1 MGKKVKI
8 GNDRLPAPVIT
19 ENVPLYNLA
28 TGQQLTD
35 EGGTPLVSAEDT
47 FLTSEATTAKATS
60 LVFTDDKEYKDFRNV
75 LLTGENFSAIG
86 DQITAAS
93 GTGLFKGETKYKIVF
108 SSSNTITQLSIGTIV
123 TNTRTGATGEV
134 IFLTLNPN
142 GLTGNLII
150 DGYESTLF
158 VGDEFEFGSPTETF
172 SLLETKFVG
181 KSGEVLGGDRL
192 LLPTGLEFFET
203 TWVAYDVNSTY
214 SVGTVVQSGI
224 NYYHVREEVTASDL
238 PTVITN
244 QYKFVKIDPVG
255 SGQDGRWNGKY
266 LAVSING
273 TTIRYSSKIF
283 EQRTVKR
290 VIDNDTIELSLA
302 VTANLSLFN
311 DLILVKIVTVDPKLK
326 VEEQFATF
334 SEVST
339 TILGYPKAEEQ
350 LGLFSNVSTYGLDE
364 DEFIFYQR
372 DDGISQPES
381 WITRKNKT
389 YGNHYRSRAR
399 EVGDEAAIALESYRT
414 PYSYPYAQNSGGY
427 QPENF
432 VKFNTFLKLGALL
445 YDYYKDTDPSYALNF
460 LPYISN
466 HALLSF
472 VNTDQPGAN
481 AEVDAAGN
489 YINYFI
495 VGEEIQVN
503 NGSGDVIGT
512 VKSFNM
518 DTLVL
523 HFNED
528 VGYLLTDN
536 GVVELPLIGIESG
549 TTMTVTSDLT
559 YNENDLFFTSFQTP
573 VNPYYS
579 STDDLFAQIDTWTE
593 TYRKI
598 LKGDIDRPNGS
609 PLDAGFIQNL
619 SSIQNYIVNP
629 LGTTGTIASN
639 DFTRPGYSTA
649 IASRAYL
656 ESRKAFRYQPGRI
669 SGYTFGVRASNDAR
683 DDNNVIIEW
692 GIGNDTDDL
701 LFQIRG
707 SSFSIVRRSVVP
719 LSDDVLISNNL
730 EPSDQVLI
738 TKDTQNNTV
747 FNGLENKQVYE
758 TVITRD
764 RWNGDKLDGNGPS
777 NYLWRAE
784 NVTMYKIEFGWY
796 GAIGIQFYAYV
807 PVLNGEAR
815 WVKLHRLIIENK
827 LKQPCMGDPYYKFK
841 YSLVVNDYIN
851 VKTPQYIYK
860 YGTSC
865 YIDGGD
871 EGTLRVY
878 SSTSDPKIAPLEVG
892 DAQLSTSLVAIQ
904 PKTTIFNSLGEAI
917 KNKKQV
923 FPKQLSVLSS
933 GLTEVSIVKCKSCPG
948 FGHTYQPNLTAGYSG
963 DEREFSFPPVA
974 GGYDRTR
981 LELVIQTRSVVSS
994 DAAGGF
1000 NITLDNVDYIRAGDI
1015 VDELQQYSSI
1025 IDTETLIESI
1035 DTVNNVITL
1044 SKPLLGSFS
1053 GGEDLEIQPVFL
1065 EQDLFAKLIAFR
1077 TYTTYIWEFDPGSL
1091 RAYSGVPERYLTVR
1105 MGTIDTAAVGGTQD
1119 QRLEEYLIEREMP
1132 TRYRSGDQLVFIPPQ
1147 FFGRLS
1153 AYKALAASSASVIG
1167 RKNSLLFLSRID
1179 RDNGSFS
1186 SGQFSDYRIGV
1197 TSLRPADDGSG
1208 GIEWYDGQGIPRE
1221 FTDDYK
1227 LYAERFSEGINF
1239 DTDGYEVDEG
1249 YAGRIRPFLVD
1260 YRIANPPG
1268 TNSGECAFLNITV
1281 DDAQF
1286 VQVTQFRGDQLP
1298 QADIINAGYT
1308 AFDPNKYYVRTSGSF
1323 PFQFNPQNAEI
1334 GFNKDAP
1341 NDSINAPTVG
1351 SGVIFTSDIIRYTDS
1366 GDGAPYQLLE
1376 LSSNLP
1382 GQTDPGAT
1390 ALVIWYV
1397 PISLET
1403 YRKLATKSF
1412 NFNPYPLYFFVE
1424 LRDGARL
1431 NGAMIKE
1438 EGQFVNTYNP
1448 RWLTTEEMTVSNS
1461 NIQVGPIGNLVSTTG
1476 ALTQTPPNFVDR
1488 ERLSSAL
1495 IDTQN
1500 QSQLR
1505 PYEIVD
1511 KIYVGQDTKSISLD
1525 AIFDRDKET
1534 ITPDLLNTTAYFF
1547 IATSKE
1553 TDPGNE
1559 RSIQA
1564 TLTYVEQ

>member
-28 TGQQLTD
+28 TGQPLTD

-108 SSSNTITQLSIGTIV
+108 SSSNTITQLSVGTIV

-158 VGDEFEFGSPTETF
+158 VGDEFEFGAPTESF

-203 TWVAYDVNSTY
+203 TWVAYDINSTY
-214 SVGTVVQSGI
+214 SVGDVVQSGI
-224 NYYHVREEVTASDL
+224 DYYYVREEVTASDL

-255 SGQDGRWNGKY
+255 SGQDGRWTSKY
-266 LAVSING
+266 LAVNISG
-273 TTIRYSSKIF
+273 TTIRFSSKIF

-311 DLILVKIVTVDPKLK
+311 DLILVKIITVDPNFKI
-326 VEEQFATF
+326 EEQFATF

-372 DDGISQPES
+372 DQGTNQPAS
-381 WITRKNKT
+381 WRDRKNKT

-399 EVGDEAAIALESYRT
+399 EVGEEAAIALESYRT
-414 PYSYPYAQNSGGY
+414 PYSYPYAESTGGF

-432 VKFNTFLKLGALL
+432 IKFNTFLKTGALL
-445 YDYYKDTDPSYALNF
+445 YDYYKDTEPSYALNF
-460 LPYISN
+460 LPYNAN
-466 HALLSF
+466 HALLNF
-472 VNTDQPGAN
+472 LNADEPGAN
-481 AEVDAAGN
+481 AIEDGQGN
-489 YINYFI
+489 PINYFI
-495 VGEEIQVN
+495 VGEEIRVN
-503 NGSGDVIGT
+503 NASDELIGT
-512 VKSFNM
+512 VRSFNM

-528 VGYLLTDN
+528 VGYLLRDRA
-536 GVVELPLIGIESG
+536 VVELPLRGVDSG
-549 TTMTVTSDLT
+549 TTMTVVSDLT
-559 YNENDLFFTSFQTP
+559 YQEDDLFFTSLQTP
-573 VNPYYS
+573 VNSYYS
-579 STDDLFAQIDTWTE
+579 DVNDLFAQIDTWTE

-598 LKGDIDRPNGS
+598 LKGQINRPNGS
-609 PLDAGFIQNL
+609 PLDAAFIQNL
-619 SSIQNYIVNP
+619 PDIQTYIVTT
-629 LGTTGTIASN
+629 LGTIGTVLSN
-639 DFTRPGYSTA
+639 DNTRPGYSTA
-649 IASRAYL
+649 IPSRAYL

-701 LFQIRG
+701 VFQIRG

-719 LSDDVLISNNL
+719 LSDEVLISNNL
-730 EPSDQVLI
+730 EPSDQVLV

-747 FNGLENKQVYE
+747 FNGLENRQVYE
-758 TVITRD
+758 TVMTRD

-796 GAIGIQFYAYV
+796 GAIGVQFYAYV

-851 VKTPQYIYK
+851 VTTPQYIYK

-871 EGTLRVY
+871 EGTLRIY
-878 SSTSDPKIAPLEVG
+878 SSTAEEKIAPLESG

-904 PKTTIFNSLGEAI
+904 PKTAIFNSLGEAI
-917 KNKKQV
+917 KNKKQI
-923 FPKQLSVLSS
+923 FPKELSVLSS

-963 DEREFSFPPVA
+963 DEREFSFVPVA

-981 LELVIQTRSVVSS
+981 IELVRQTRSVVSS
-994 DAAGGF
+994 DTAGGF
-1000 NITLDNVDYIRAGDI
+1000 DITLDNVDYLRAGDI
-1015 VDELQQYSSI
+1015 VDELQGYSSI

-1044 SKPLLGSFS
+1044 NKPLLGSFS

-1065 EQDLFAKLIAFR
+1065 EKDLFAKLIAFR
-1077 TYTTYIWEFDPGSL
+1077 TYTTYIWEFDPASL
-1091 RAYSGVPERYLTVR
+1091 RAYSGVDERYLIVTL
-1105 MGTIDTAAVGGTQD
+1105 GTIDTAAVAGTQD

-1132 TRYRSGDQLVFIPPQ
+1132 QRYRSGDDLIPIPPQ

-1153 AYKALAASSASVIG
+1153 AYKAVAASSASVIG
-1167 RKNSLLFLSRID
+1167 RKNSLLFLSRYD
-1179 RDNGSFS
+1179 NDNGSFS
-1186 SGQFSDYRIGV
+1186 SGQRADYRIGV
-1197 TSLRPADDGSG
+1197 TSLRPTDDGSG

-1227 LYAERFSEGINF
+1227 LYAERFSEAIAF
-1239 DTDGYEVDEG
+1239 DTDGYEVGES
-1249 YAGRIRPFLVD
+1249 YSGRIRPFLVD
-1260 YRIANPPG
+1260 YRIAQPPG
-1268 TNSGECAFLNITV
+1268 SNSGDCAFLNITV

-1286 VQVTQFRGDQLP
+1286 IQVTQFRGDQLP
-1298 QADIINAGYT
+1298 QGDIIAGGYT
-1308 AFDPNKYYVRTSGSF
+1308 AFDVNKYYVRTNGSF
-1323 PFQFNPQNAEI
+1323 PFQFNPQNAEV

-1351 SGVIFTSDIIRYTDS
+1351 SGVRFTSDVIRYTETGTGS
-1366 GDGAPYQLLE
+1366 QFQLLE

-1390 ALVIWYV
+1390 TVIIWYV
-1397 PISLET
+1397 PLSLET

-1431 NGAMIKE
+1431 NGATIKE
-1438 EGQFVNTYNP
+1438 EGQFVNSYNP
-1448 RWLTTEEMTVSNS
+1448 RWLTTDEMTLSNS
-1461 NIQVGPIGNLVSTTG
+1461 GISVGPIGNEVTTTG
-1476 ALTQTPPNFVDR
+1476 PLTTSPPNFVDTD
-1488 ERLSSAL
+1488 RLSSAL
-1495 IDTQN
+1495 VDVQN

-1553 TDPGNE
+1553 TDPGNP